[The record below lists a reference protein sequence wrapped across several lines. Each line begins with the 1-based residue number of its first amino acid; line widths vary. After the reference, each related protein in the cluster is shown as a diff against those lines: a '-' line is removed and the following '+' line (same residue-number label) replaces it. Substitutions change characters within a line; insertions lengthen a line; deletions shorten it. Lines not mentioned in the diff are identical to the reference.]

1 MFLLNV
7 KLTLALL
14 LSTPLLLVLVYFFD
28 KTIRP
33 EFIKIREKYSKLN
46 TATQENI
53 TGIRV
58 VKAFS
63 QEDFE
68 IEKFS
73 SANRD
78 YKEQNITVGLIWG
91 RFFPMIEAVTSLL
104 VLIIF
109 ALGGFMVINKS
120 ITIGTLMA
128 FQGYLWAIVWPLR
141 SLGWIISMVERAN
154 ASCERVFSLLYT
166 PIKIKGKPT
175 QYELKEGS
183 VKFENVYFKHFGNI
197 VLEDINFDIKPKM
210 KVGIIG
216 PTGSGKSS
224 LVNLIPRFYDVSA
237 GKVLVDGVDVRE
249 YDLKKL
255 RSAISIIPQETFL
268 FSDTIANNI
277 AYGVENATFEDI
289 VKAAKLAQAHDF
301 IMEFPEGYETLVG
314 ERGIGLSGGQ
324 KQRIAI
330 ARALLKKPKILILD
344 DATSAVDMETEYL
357 IHQALEEYFKD
368 CTVFIIAHRISM
380 IKDCDVIFYL
390 ENGKIVEQGTH
401 NELLAMRGKYYNIFV
416 QQYKDIYSTQK
427 EGD

>member
-1 MFLLNV
+1 
-7 KLTLALL
+7 
-14 LSTPLLLVLVYFFD
+14 
-28 KTIRP
+28 
-33 EFIKIREKYSKLN
+33 
-46 TATQENI
+46 
-53 TGIRV
+53 
-58 VKAFS
+58 
-63 QEDFE
+63 
-68 IEKFS
+68 
-73 SANRD
+73 
-78 YKEQNITVGLIWG
+78 
-91 RFFPMIEAVTSLL
+91 
-104 VLIIF
+104 
-109 ALGGFMVINKS
+109 
-120 ITIGTLMA
+120 
-128 FQGYLWAIVWPLR
+128 
-141 SLGWIISMVERAN
+141 
-154 ASCERVFSLLYT
+154 
-166 PIKIKGKPT
+166 
-175 QYELKEGS
+175 
-183 VKFENVYFKHFGNI
+183 
-197 VLEDINFDIKPKM
+197 
-210 KVGIIG
+210 
-216 PTGSGKSS
+216 
-224 LVNLIPRFYDVSA
+224 
-237 GKVLVDGVDVRE
+237 
-249 YDLKKL
+249 
-255 RSAISIIPQETFL
+255 L